1 MPGEHA
7 CILQDLS
14 SLFINYASFL
24 FTKEVK
30 SPLSHYYYS
39 THPQA
44 DKAYNIIEDES
55 VRNQNRGFHKK
66 GRIDSCE
73 NIKIKDLSSHL

>member
-39 THPQA
+39 TQPQA

-55 VRNQNRGFHKK
+55 VRNKNLGFNKK

-73 NIKIKDLSSHL
+73 NIKIKDLPSHL

>member
-1 MPGEHA
+1 MPGVHV

-30 SPLSHYYYS
+30 SPLNHYYYS
-39 THPQA
+39 TQPQA
-44 DKAYNIIEDES
+44 DKAYNIIEEES
-55 VRNQNRGFHKK
+55 VRNKNLGFNKE

-73 NIKIKDLSSHL
+73 NIKIKDLPSHL

>member
-14 SLFINYASFL
+14 SLFINHASFL

-30 SPLSHYYYS
+30 SPLSHYYS
-39 THPQA
+39 TQPQA
-44 DKAYNIIEDES
+44 DKAYNINEDES
-55 VRNQNRGFHKK
+55 VRNQNLGFNK
-66 GRIDSCE
+66 GE
-73 NIKIKDLSSHL
+73 